1 MTASAVFAYID
12 ENQDLFIQRLK
23 EVVAIKSVS
32 AQAEFRGEVVRMG
45 KWLET
50 ELLAL
55 GATVEMRNIGSQK
68 LEGKLIDLP
77 PVVLASYGNDPTKKT
92 VLVYGHY
99 DVQPAL
105 KEDGWKY
112 DPFVL
117 TEDNGRLFGRGSS
130 DDKGPVICW
139 LWVIQV
145 YKNLNLDFPVN
156 LKMCFEGMEE
166 SGSEGLDEL
175 VKAEAQNYFKNVDCI
190 CISDNYWLGTSKP
203 CLTYG
208 LRGVQTFQLAVTGP
222 GRDLHSGVFGGQIHE
237 PMTDLVHI
245 MSKLVDTKGKILVPG
260 IYDTVAPVTEAEQE
274 IYKKIDFHMSD
285 LHQAADAKNTIFETE
300 TESLMA
306 RWRFPTLSLHGNY
319 VLTRY

>member
-1 MTASAVFAYID
+1 
-12 ENQDLFIQRLK
+12 
-23 EVVAIKSVS
+23 
-32 AQAEFRGEVVRMG
+32 
-45 KWLET
+45 
-50 ELLAL
+50 
-55 GATVEMRNIGSQK
+55 
-68 LEGKLIDLP
+68 
-77 PVVLASYGNDPTKKT
+77 
-92 VLVYGHY
+92 
-99 DVQPAL
+99 
-105 KEDGWKY
+105 
-112 DPFVL
+112 L